1 MVKFMTALN
10 KPTCVYFYIIIIM
23 DAMLVPACLIT
34 TTYLSYH
41 ALFRTLS

>member
-1 MVKFMTALN
+1 
-10 KPTCVYFYIIIIM
+10 M
-23 DAMLVPACLIT
+23 DVMLVPACLIT

>member
-1 MVKFMTALN
+1 
-10 KPTCVYFYIIIIM
+10 M
-23 DAMLVPACLIT
+23 DVTLVPACLIT